1 MRELTERKGEPGG
14 KRSNEMEAGRRV
26 WKMKKDKM
34 NADEGG
40 DEEGRYDRARR
51 RKKMK
56 QRRESIQIE
65 FSKRGRCWLRAR
77 GRAVRIVTKADST
90 IVQCIPIGF
99 NNPNPFSKQIL

>member
-1 MRELTERKGEPGG
+1 ME
-14 KRSNEMEAGRRV
+14 NE
-26 WKMKKDKM
+26 KDRM

-65 FSKRGRCWLRAR
+65 FSKRGRCWLSVL

-90 IVQCIPIGF
+90 IVQCIRKSF
-99 NNPNPFSKQIL
+99 NKPNPFSKNIS